1 MAAACGIAVANLYYS
16 QPLLAEMARQFQVS
30 QRQMGLVSALTQ
42 VGYALGLLFFVPLG
56 DVLERRRLILVM
68 LGASVVALVAVALS
82 PGFVWLAVAS
92 LALGAATVAPQM
104 IVPLA
109 AGLTPPERRGAVVG
123 RVMSGLLIGILI
135 SRTVSGLV
143 GARLGWRSIY
153 WIAAAISVLLAL
165 LLRAVLPQSRPS
177 VKMSYPRLL
186 QSLGKLFVNEPLL
199 RESCLFGAAG
209 FGAFS
214 AFWTTLAFF
223 VAGPPYGYGSGVAGL
238 FGLAGVAGAIVA
250 PIAGRLADSRGPR
263 LTIGAALAIMV
274 MAYGGLAAFGHELW
288 ALIFGVILLD
298 LGAQANQI
306 SNQARIY
313 SLAAEAHNRLNT
325 VYMVSFF
332 AGGAIGSWLAAY
344 AWSRW
349 GWSGVCTVGTCLL
362 LVGLAR
368 FVLPV
373 CSAEQEDATLP
384 PDEVS

>member
-1 MAAACGIAVANLYYS
+1 MAAACGITVANLYYS
-16 QPLLAEMARQFQVS
+16 QPLLAEMARQFNVS
-30 QRQMGLVSALTQ
+30 QRQMGIVSALTQ

-68 LGASVVALVAVALS
+68 LGASVIALLAVAVS
-82 PGFVWLAVAS
+82 PGFIWLAVAS
-92 LALGAATVAPQM
+92 LALGAATVTPQM

-153 WIAAAISVLLAL
+153 WIAAAMSVLLAVV
-165 LLRAVLPQSRPS
+165 LRRALPQSRS
-177 VKMSYPRLL
+177 GVKMSYPRLL
-186 QSLGKLFVNEPLL
+186 QSLGKLFVKEPLL

-214 AFWTTLAFF
+214 AFWTTLAFYL
-223 VAGPPYGYGSGVAGL
+223 AGEHYGYGSDVAGL
-238 FGLAGVAGAIVA
+238 FGLAGAAGAMAA
-250 PIAGRLADSRGPR
+250 PVAGRLADVRGPR

-274 MAYGGLAAFGHELW
+274 LAYGVLGALGHQLW
-288 ALIFGVILLD
+288 GLIFGVILLD

-313 SLAAEAHNRLNT
+313 SLPAEAHNRLNT

-332 AGGAIGSWLAAY
+332 VGGAAGSWLGAY

-362 LVGLAR
+362 LVGLVR
-368 FVLPV
+368 YVLPV
-373 CSAEQEDATLP
+373 RAPVRSGGEA
-384 PDEVS
+384 